1 MDLKRKKQTFRYL
14 GQVIDC
20 INVLMAIIIVAAA
33 IILAIDVKK
42 FMFLFPVVFMA
53 SSIMNIAIGVKS
65 YKRKKTSAAIGSW
78 IMGAVM
84 LAIAIFAL
92 TVVLA

>member
-20 INVLMAIIIVAAA
+20 INVLMAIIIVTSA

-42 FMFLFPVVFMA
+42 FIYLFPVVFTA
-53 SSIMNIAIGVKS
+53 SAIMNIAIGIKS
-65 YKRKKTSAAIGSW
+65 YKRKKTTAAIVSW
-78 IMGAVM
+78 IMGLVM
-84 LAIAIFAL
+84 IAIAIFAL
-92 TVVLA
+92 MVVLA

>member
-20 INVLMAIIIVAAA
+20 INVLMAIVIVTAA
-33 IILAIDVKK
+33 IILAIDVKR
-42 FMFLFPVVFMA
+42 FMFLFPVVFTA

-65 YKRKKTSAAIGSW
+65 YKRKKTTAAIVSW
-78 IMGAVM
+78 IMGLVM
-84 LAIAIFAL
+84 IVVAIFAL
-92 TVVLA
+92 VVVLA